1 MCVSFVDIVISVHK
15 KYKDMIEKI
24 FQNDKNFHNALDK
37 ACITIINH
45 SPHTKNYKSPEL
57 VRFKSLFK
65 KKKGSL

>member
-1 MCVSFVDIVISVHK
+1 
-15 KYKDMIEKI
+15 MIEKI

-65 KKKGSL
+65 KKRKGSH